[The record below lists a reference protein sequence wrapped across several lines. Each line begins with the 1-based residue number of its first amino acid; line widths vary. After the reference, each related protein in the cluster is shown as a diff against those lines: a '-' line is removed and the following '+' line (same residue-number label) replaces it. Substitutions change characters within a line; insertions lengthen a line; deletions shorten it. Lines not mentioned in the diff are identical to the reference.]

1 MTPPAFDGRPLAV
14 PFAGDDG
21 KETARRL
28 ITDLGCDSLEAGD
41 LRQARHM
48 EATAIVIIRLLFGGP
63 GKPLTVHMPK

>member
-1 MTPPAFDGRPLAV
+1 MAARWRYRSPAT
-14 PFAGDDG
+14 
-21 KETARRL
+21 TARKLPRRL
-28 ITDLGCDSLEAGD
+28 ITDLGCNSLEAGD